1 MRCFL
6 LGIVCMFLLMEA
18 NAQTKRPEFF
28 EELQL
33 EDTSGN
39 IINTSALMGKLVYVD
54 FWFTTCS
61 PCLKEIPWSDALQQF
76 YAKDTNIVFLNICI
90 ESLERKAAWKKM
102 VAEKN
107 MKGIQLFYTRN
118 RPQKVNLLRQ
128 YDIRFPTYI
137 LVDKNMKVISYD
149 MPRPS
154 ETGWVYWLIRQALKG
169 ATPHE
174 TATRVDEQYDEYNN
188 FMKEVKASL
197 PEALHQ

>member
-1 MRCFL
+1 MRYFFL
-6 LGIVCMFLLMEA
+6 AVMWMFQLTVA

-33 EDTSGN
+33 EDSSGN
-39 IINTSALMGKLVYVD
+39 FFNTSALIGKLVYVD

-90 ESLERKAAWKKM
+90 EGLERKTAWKKM
-102 VAEKN
+102 VSEKK

-137 LVDKNMKVISYD
+137 LVDKSMKVISYD

-169 ATPHE
+169 STPHE
-174 TATRVDEQYDEYNN
+174 TAIKVDEQYDEYNN